1 MEHGT
6 GESPTAQLRLAVA
19 FTGGVSL
26 AVWMGGVAREMN
38 LLLAA
43 ARVRRREQVNPPVTA
58 ESQRV
63 RDSYQSLLRLLD
75 MDCSLDI
82 LCGTSAGGVNAA
94 VLGLANVQRFD
105 LGGLR
110 DLWFSHGNLENLLR
124 DPSAKQPPSLLD
136 GDNGLF
142 AGLRAGFQNLA
153 GKGLPPAPGDPT
165 EVFITTTLLTGEPS
179 RFTDEYGTLVR
190 DTDHHGLFRF
200 TSDQLA
206 RNVPALAFAARC
218 SASYPGAFEPAMI
231 PIGKPGADGRPD
243 MKPFVVNISTSQF
256 AADGGLLA
264 SRPLGPALQAVFDRK
279 SDREVRRV
287 LAYVVP
293 TVGGCATPAAA
304 AGGTRPPQDGAG
316 PPGGMLALAPAL
328 VTDLRAMMSQ
338 SISAELAA
346 ITAHNDQVR
355 ARRDARYELARL
367 GASLDQLAGSLYQ
380 TYRGK
385 RADGLARSASQSA
398 LSRLAAAD
406 VAQDGRP
413 LGFGDGERVISA
425 ARTAVLDKLPATLP
439 GDSAGL
445 LAAGREAL
453 DDAEATVLSLL
464 NQAYQLLTSAGRR
477 RRLGELK
484 QLTCAV
490 MPHRAPLAPLAPPAV
505 LAPASPAAPA
515 GPPPPGMPAAP
526 QPSLEQDAASTAT
539 ALLGADMQ
547 VNPVYPEP
555 WTELGAVV
563 GRLHALLPD
572 PDDGFLRAVLA
583 YLTSDGAELSPDAI
597 AARLFRLYI
606 ARYVLQPDG
615 IGADQE
621 LELVQMSADTRTML
635 DRRTLAVEKLTG
647 LQLHH
652 FGAFYKGSWRANDW
666 MWGRLDGAG
675 WLVHLLLDPRR
686 LRLLAETADN
696 RAAFL
701 ADLRDTLTSIA
712 GTEPPPGIWD
722 PFPVQ
727 PAAAVPVLAGVSAPG
742 GVSAPAAPAA
752 AAELAYL
759 DDGSTLPTPV
769 SLPTTAIWVAAGLQ
783 RHIAAEE
790 LAHVAQQASADAANG
805 CRAGAARDFIAAYR
819 RATAVPAT
827 GPVTTGPVAT
837 GPAGVGD
844 YPSVPAGQAEDLLQA
859 CRVSAER
866 LAQEV
871 GTPRMTQTLTQA
883 AAVGVN
889 LVDQGRAVRSLRP
902 VLTGAHTATMLAYRA
917 VRVGPVARYP
927 LLAGLGLVAVGAL
940 ASTSTLGLLSVLGL
954 GAVLAGILLIA
965 AGAGRQIGRVAA
977 AIALGAGV
985 VIAAAGFMPAARD
998 RLFPWLERAALPDL
1012 AKHPVLWAI
1021 VVVLLLLPPVWTLAD
1036 LLRRAVTRQRGGR
1049 GLPPGLP
1056 RRRPPRRPARVL
1068 ARPLS
1073 STDAQPAPPD
1083 ESGATQPSPR
1093 VPAGLP

>member
-1 MEHGT
+1 MEHGAGDT
-6 GESPTAQLRLAVA
+6 PSAQLRLAVA

-26 AVWMGGVAREMN
+26 AVWMGGMAREMN

-43 ARVRRREQVNPPVTA
+43 ARVRRREQVNAPGTA
-58 ESQRV
+58 ESQQV

-75 MDCSLDI
+75 MDCTLDI

-110 DLWFSHGNLENLLR
+110 DLWFQHGNLENLLR

-142 AGLRAGFQNLA
+142 TGLSAGFRNLSE
-153 GKGLPPAPGDPT
+153 KGLPPLPGDPT

-206 RNVPALAFAARC
+206 RNVSALAFAARC
-218 SASYPGAFEPAMI
+218 SASYPGAFEPALV
-231 PIGKPGADGRPD
+231 PIGRPGPDGHPD
-243 MKPFVVNISTSQF
+243 MKPFAVNISTSQF

-264 SRPLGPALQAVFDRK
+264 NRPLGPALQAVFDRK

-293 TVGGCATPAAA
+293 TVGGPATSRSS
-304 AGGTRPPQDGAG
+304 AGGTPLPLAGDG
-316 PPGGMLALAPAL
+316 PPGSGPALAPAL

-338 SISAELAA
+338 SISTELAA
-346 ITAHNDQVR
+346 ITTHNDQVR
-355 ARRDARYELARL
+355 ARRAARYELARL
-367 GASLDQLAGSLYQ
+367 GASLDELAGPLYQ

-385 RADGLARSASQSA
+385 RADYLARAASESA

-413 LGFGDGERVISA
+413 LGFGDGDRVITA
-425 ARTAVLDKLPATLP
+425 ARTAVLDKLPGQLP
-439 GDSAGL
+439 GDSDGL

-453 DDAEATVLSLL
+453 DDAETTVLSLL
-464 NQAYQLLTSAGRR
+464 NEAYQLLTSAEQRQC
-477 RRLGELK
+477 LGELK
-484 QLTCAV
+484 RLTGTV
-490 MPHRAPLAPLAPPAV
+490 MPHRAPPSPFRPLDPPGSPTASGPPA
-505 LAPASPAAPA
+505 PRPSP
-515 GPPPPGMPAAP
+515 
-526 QPSLEQDAASTAT
+526 EQDAAQTA
-539 ALLGADMQ
+539 AAMLDADMQ
-547 VNPVYPEP
+547 VSPAHPQP
-555 WTELGAVV
+555 WQELGAVV
-563 GRLHALLPD
+563 AQLRILLPD
-572 PDDGFLRAVLA
+572 PSDGFLRAVLA
-583 YLTSDGAELSPDAI
+583 YLTGDQAEPSPEAV
-597 AARLFRLYI
+597 AGRLFRLYI
-606 ARYVLQPDG
+606 ARYVLQPGG

-621 LELVQMSADTRTML
+621 LELVQMSADTRTLL
-635 DRRTLAVEKLTG
+635 DRRTLAAEKLTG

-686 LRLLAETADN
+686 LLLLADAAIN

-701 ADLRDTLTSIA
+701 TDLRDTLTSIA
-712 GTEPPPGIWD
+712 GAEPPPGIWE
-722 PFPVQ
+722 PFTPQ
-727 PAAAVPVLAGVSAPG
+727 PGIAGAAKAP
-742 GVSAPAAPAA
+742 
-752 AAELAYL
+752 AELAYL
-759 DDGSTLPTPV
+759 EEGCTLPTPV
-769 SLPTTAIWVAAGLQ
+769 SLPTTAMWVAAGLQ

-790 LAHVAQQASADAANG
+790 LAHVAQQATADSANG
-805 CRAGAARDFIAAYR
+805 HRAGAARDFVAAYWRAAGAPAVRGMATRGTANRGKATRAKAIR
-819 RATAVPAT
+819 RTAT
-827 GPVTTGPVAT
+827 GGTAT
-837 GPAGVGD
+837 DD
-844 YPSVPAGQAEDLLQA
+844 YPSLPVDRAQDLLQA

-871 GTPRMTQTLTQA
+871 GSARMTQTLTQA
-883 AAVGVN
+883 AAVSVN

-927 LLAGLGLVAVGAL
+927 LLVGLGLVAVGVL
-940 ASTSTLGLLSVLGL
+940 ASTSTLSLLSVFGL
-954 GAVLAGILLIA
+954 GAVLAGILLVA
-965 AGAGRQIGRVAA
+965 VGAGRQIGRVAA
-977 AIALGAGV
+977 AVALGAGV

-998 RLFPWLERAALPDL
+998 RLFPWLEKTALPDL
-1012 AKHPVLWAI
+1012 AKHPVWWAI
-1021 VVVLLLLPPVWTLAD
+1021 VVVLLLLPPVWTLAG
-1036 LLRRAVTRQRGGR
+1036 LLRRVVLGQPNGR
-1049 GLPPGLP
+1049 SQPARPPQP
-1056 RRRPPRRPARVL
+1056 RRRRRLRPA
-1068 ARPLS
+1068 
-1073 STDAQPAPPD
+1073 PASASPITGAPAGPD
-1083 ESGATQPSPR
+1083 DWPAHPDGPDTALHSPK
-1093 VPAGLP
+1093 VPAGLR

>member
-1 MEHGT
+1 MQPSTGGT
-6 GESPTAQLRLAVA
+6 PSAQLRLAVA

-43 ARVRRREQVNPPVTA
+43 ARVRRHEQVNAPGAA

-63 RDSYQSLLRLLD
+63 RNSYQSLLRLLD
-75 MDCSLDI
+75 MDCALDI

-94 VLGLANVQRFD
+94 ILGLANVQRFD

-110 DLWFSHGNLENLLR
+110 ELWFQHGNLETLLR

-136 GDNGLF
+136 GDHGLL
-142 AGLRAGFQNLA
+142 AGLSAGFGNLA
-153 GKGLPPAPGDPT
+153 AKGLPPLPGDPT

-206 RNVPALAFAARC
+206 RNVSALAFAARC
-218 SASYPGAFEPAMI
+218 SASYPGAFEPALI
-231 PIGKPGADGRPD
+231 PIGRPGSEGHPD
-243 MKPFVVNISTSQF
+243 MKPFAVNISTSQF

-279 SDREVRRV
+279 SDCEVRRV

-293 TVGGCATPAAA
+293 TVGGPATP
-304 AGGTRPPQDGAG
+304 RPPAG
-316 PPGGMLALAPAL
+316 SIPLPLTAEGLPGNGPALAPAL

-338 SISAELAA
+338 SISTELAA
-346 ITAHNDQVR
+346 ITAHNEQVR

-367 GASLDQLAGSLYQ
+367 GASLDELAGPLYQ

-385 RADGLARSASQSA
+385 RADCLARAASDAA

-406 VAQDGRP
+406 VALDGRP
-413 LGFGDGERVISA
+413 LGFGDGERVITA
-425 ARTAVLDKLPATLP
+425 ARTAVLDKLPGQLP
-439 GDSAGL
+439 GDSGGL

-464 NQAYQLLTSAGRR
+464 NQAYQLLASAEQRQC
-477 RRLGELK
+477 LGELK
-484 QLTCAV
+484 RLTGAV
-490 MPHRAPLAPLAPPAV
+490 MPHRAPPGPLRSPGPTT
-505 LAPASPAAPA
+505 ASGPAAQRPA
-515 GPPPPGMPAAP
+515 
-526 QPSLEQDAASTAT
+526 LEQDAADIA
-539 ALLGADMQ
+539 AAMLNADTQ
-547 VNPVYPEP
+547 VSPAHPQP
-555 WTELGAVV
+555 WPELGAVV
-563 GRLHALLPD
+563 ARLHKLLPD
-572 PDDGFLRAVLA
+572 PSDGYLRAVLA
-583 YLTSDGAELSPDAI
+583 YLTGGEAEPSPEVV

-621 LELVQMSADTRTML
+621 LELVQMSADTRTLL
-635 DRRTLAVEKLTG
+635 DRRTLATEKLTG

-686 LRLLAETADN
+686 LLVLADMATD

-701 ADLRDTLTSIA
+701 TDLRDTLTSIA
-712 GTEPPPGIWD
+712 GAEPPPGIWA
-722 PFPVQ
+722 PFAPQ
-727 PAAAVPVLAGVSAPG
+727 PGIADGAQAPG
-742 GVSAPAAPAA
+742 
-752 AAELAYL
+752 ELAYL
-759 DDGSTLPTPV
+759 EEGSALPTPV
-769 SLPTTAIWVAAGLQ
+769 SLPTTAMWVAAGLQ

-790 LAHVAQQASADAANG
+790 LAHLAQQAAADSANG
-805 CRAGAARDFIAAYR
+805 YRAGAARDFLAAYR
-819 RATAVPAT
+819 RAAGAPASHLT
-827 GPVTTGPVAT
+827 TTRGQASHGQVTRGRTTRGQAGRGPDT
-837 GPAGVGD
+837 D
-844 YPSVPAGQAEDLLQA
+844 DWPSVPVGKAQDLLQA

-866 LAQEV
+866 LAQEL
-871 GTPRMTQTLTQA
+871 GTARMTQTLTQA
-883 AAVGVN
+883 AAVSVN

-902 VLTGAHTATMLAYRA
+902 VLTGARTTTMLAYRA

-927 LLAGLGLVAVGAL
+927 LLVGLGLVALGAL
-940 ASTSTLGLLSVLGL
+940 ASTSTLSLLSVFGL

-965 AGAGRQIGRVAA
+965 LGAGRQIGRVAA
-977 AIALGAGV
+977 AVALGAGV
-985 VIAAAGFMPAARD
+985 VIATAGFMPAVRD
-998 RLFPWLERAALPDL
+998 HLFPWLEKTALPGL
-1012 AKHPVLWAI
+1012 AKHPVWWAI
-1021 VVVLLLLPPVWTLAD
+1021 VVVLLLLPPVWTLAGV
-1036 LLRRAVTRQRGGR
+1036 LRGVVIGQPNGRRQPASPPQRRRRQRTA
-1049 GLPPGLP
+1049 PVSA
-1056 RRRPPRRPARVL
+1056 RPMTSAPAR
-1068 ARPLS
+1068 P
-1073 STDAQPAPPD
+1073 DDQPALPD
-1083 ESGATQPSPR
+1083 GPDTGQSSPKA
-1093 VPAGLP
+1093 PAGLR